1 MSVWDIEFEIET
13 VSFSDTE
20 ISLYK
25 IKNGSRKEPLEST
38 HAHSYY
44 ELHLL
49 VKGEYRYSING
60 TAVMVRAGEAIII
73 KPEDRHKAVVP
84 DENTQ
89 IACIG
94 FNVRWDEADDGV
106 GNYFATVFDNNAVC
120 PLPIKRPLFHKL
132 LEYYLSPPR
141 KSIHQIFHRKLEAC
155 EIIVGLLD
163 ALAGKDTAYKEADTT
178 GFDIMLETFISNH
191 SITLSEMA
199 SRLGYSERQ
208 IERKIRERYGKSLR
222 EIRRV
227 GK

>member
-13 VSFSDTE
+13 VLFGNTE

-25 IKNGSRKEPLEST
+25 IKNDLPKEPLEST

-49 VKGEYRYSING
+49 VKGEYRYSINE

-73 KPEDRHKAVVP
+73 KPEDHHKAVVP
-84 DENTQ
+84 GEDTE

-94 FNVRWDEADDGV
+94 FKVYWDDTGESV
-106 GNYFATVFDNNAVC
+106 GKYFASVFDSNAAAAL
-120 PLPIKRPLFHKL
+120 PLKRPLFHKL
-132 LEYYLSPPR
+132 IEYYLSPPR
-141 KSIHQIFHRKLEAC
+141 KSIRQIFHRKLEAC
-155 EIIVGLLD
+155 EIIIGLLD
-163 ALAGKDTAYKEADTT
+163 ALAGKDAAYTEADTT

-191 SITLSEMA
+191 SITLREMA

-208 IERKIRERYGKSLR
+208 IERKIRERYGKPLR
-222 EIRRV
+222 ELRRAE
-227 GK
+227 K

>member
-13 VSFSDTE
+13 VSFGSTE

-25 IKNGSRKEPLEST
+25 IKNDSQEGRLERT

-49 VKGEYRYSING
+49 AKGEYRYCING
-60 TAVMVRAGEAIII
+60 TEIMIRTGEAIII
-73 KPEDRHKAVVP
+73 RPQDRHKAVVP

-94 FNVRWDEADDGV
+94 FHVRGDADDGV
-106 GNYFATVFDNNAVC
+106 GKYFTTVFESNAVC
-120 PLPIKRPLFHKL
+120 PLSLKRPLFHKL
-132 LEYYLSPPR
+132 LEYYFSPPR
-141 KSIHQIFHRKLEAC
+141 KSIRQILHRKLEAC
-155 EIIVGLLD
+155 EIVVELLD
-163 ALAGKDTAYKEADTT
+163 ALAGKDAAYREVDAT
-178 GFDIMLETFISNH
+178 GFDLMLETFISNH
-191 SITLSEMA
+191 SITLKEMA

-208 IERKIRERYGKSLR
+208 IERKIRERYEKSLR

-227 GK
+227 AK